1 MATELQVIHANL
13 LPEASNITDADMILI
28 IQSGRPKRAL
38 PSAMKGDKGDNVY
51 MGLSDTHILWKI
63 GMNGS
68 WQNLIAIESL
78 RGKQGYKPA
87 FRKVGGTLQVK
98 YENEDDSAYVNI
110 FEKEELKLQF
120 SDLTAEEVEQLKLH
134 FSDLT
139 AEDIAVLQQPATDAA
154 AEVREAAIEWENEEN
169 VRKSNEA
176 ERIEA
181 EASRKAAETS
191 RSEAESTRQS
201 NEQTRETAE
210 STREENETERQNR
223 EATRYAN
230 ESARQLAEDA
240 RSAAEAE
247 RKANEEARQSQ
258 ESDRQTNTNVAIAN
272 AEKAT
277 SDANTAAQNAI
288 KAKENTEAATELANE
303 LNDHPW
309 IIQQGVWYKW
319 NTDTDQYE
327 STGLQAKGD
336 TGSSFNIVGIY
347 PTIDDLKAAVPD
359 GTDVD
364 GVYAVGT
371 GDPYNY
377 YAWVFY
383 NDAWQW
389 VNQGQLRGPEGKS
402 AYEVWLGH
410 GNEGKSYADYIAYL
424 QQPAMD
430 AADIA
435 NQAAEAASQSKEAA
449 DQAEALRA
457 AAEAA
462 REQAESSRQSAEAAR
477 EQAESDRGEAED
489 LRQTNED
496 ARQAAELTR
505 KANEDARQAAETAR
519 QTAEDDRAAAEA
531 ARATAENN
539 RSESENLRAESEITR
554 QQAETARIA
563 NESNREASETER
575 QTNELQRQSNTA
587 TAISNAEAAT
597 ATANEAAAKAND
609 AAIAANT
616 AAENITRKEVPTLE
630 SAPTE
635 ETVSYV
641 NSKGDTI
648 QFYIGDECR
657 VMENGEYTFY
667 KLYDLVNG
675 VASWD
680 EIGSGLSLTR
690 NLYLQSAN
698 YYNESVQIVREG
710 DTL

>member
-38 PSAMKGDKGDNVY
+38 PSAMKGERGDNVY
-51 MGLSDTHILWKI
+51 MGLSDTHITWKI
-63 GMNGS
+63 GMNGL

-78 RGKQGYKPA
+78 RGKQGYKPV

-139 AEDIAVLQQPATDAA
+139 AEDIATLQQPATEAA
-154 AEVREAAIEWENEEN
+154 SEVREAAIEWENEEN

-191 RSEAESTRQS
+191 RSEAESIRQTA
-201 NEQTRETAE
+201 ETARETAE
-210 STREENETERQNR
+210 STREDNETERQNR
-223 EATRYAN
+223 ETTRYSN
-230 ESARQLAEDA
+230 ESARQLAEEA
-240 RSAAEAE
+240 RSVSEAE
-247 RKANEEARQSQ
+247 RKSNEEARQSQ
-258 ESDRQTNTNVAIAN
+258 ESDRQTNTNVAISN
-272 AEKAT
+272 AENAT
-277 SDANTAAQNAI
+277 DAANTAAENAR
-288 KAKENTEAATELANE
+288 KATRSTEEATALANE

-309 IIQQGVWYKW
+309 VIRNGVWFKW

-364 GVYAVGT
+364 GVYAVGA
-371 GDPYNY
+371 GDPYDY

-424 QQPAMD
+424 QQPATE
-430 AADIA
+430 AAETA
-435 NQAAEAASQSKEAA
+435 NQAAEAANQSKEAA

-457 AAEAA
+457 AAEVA

-477 EQAESDRGEAED
+477 EQAEYDRGEAED

-496 ARQAAELTR
+496 ARIAAELTR
-505 KANEDARQAAETAR
+505 KASEEERTAAETAR
-519 QTAEDDRAAAEA
+519 QTAEDDREAAEA
-531 ARATAENN
+531 ARETAENN
-539 RSESENLRAESEITR
+539 RSESEITR
-554 QQAETARIA
+554 QQAEAARID

-575 QTNELQRQSNTA
+575 QTNEMQRQSNTA

-597 ATANEAAAKAND
+597 TSANEAAAKAND

-675 VASWD
+675 VALWD

>member
-1 MATELQVIHANL
+1 MATDLQVIHANL

-51 MGLSDTHILWKI
+51 LGVSDSYIQWKI
-63 GMNGS
+63 GMNGA

-78 RGKQGYKPA
+78 RGKQGYKPV
-87 FRKVGGTLQVK
+87 FRKLGGTLQVK
-98 YENEDDSAYVNI
+98 YENEADTAYVNI
-110 FEKEELKLQF
+110 FDREELKMVF

-134 FSDLT
+134 FGDLT
-139 AEDIAVLQQPATDAA
+139 AEDIATLQQPATEAA
-154 AEVREAAIEWENEEN
+154 TEIREAAMEWQEAEDARKVNEDERSAAEAA
-169 VRKSNEA
+169 RKSA
-176 ERIEA
+176 EI
-181 EASRKAAETS
+181 S
-191 RSEAESTRQS
+191 RSAAESTRQA
-201 NEQTRETAE
+201 NEIARQQAE
-210 STREENETERQNR
+210 STRE
-223 EATRYAN
+223 
-230 ESARQLAEDA
+230 
-240 RSAAEAE
+240 
-247 RKANEEARQSQ
+247 ANEETRIASEAARQQAESTRVATEIEREANELTRKSNESNRQAQ
-258 ESDRQTNTNVAIAN
+258 EAERQTNTATAIAN

-277 SDANTAAQNAI
+277 SDADIAAANAI
-288 KAKENTEAATELANE
+288 KAKEETEAATELANE

-319 NTDTDQYE
+319 NTNTDQYE

-336 TGSSFNIVGIY
+336 TGASFNIVGIY
-347 PTIDDLKAAVPD
+347 PTIDALKAAVPD

-371 GDPYNY
+371 GDPYDY

-383 NDAWQW
+383 EDAWQW

-402 AYEVWLGH
+402 AYEVWLQQE
-410 GNEGKSYADYIAYL
+410 GNAGKTEADYFAYL
-424 QQPAMD
+424 MQPATD
-430 AADIA
+430 AAEIA
-435 NQAAEAASQSKEAA
+435 NQAAEAANQAKEAA

-457 AAEAA
+457 EAETA
-462 REQAESSRQSAEAAR
+462 REQAESTRQSAEAAR

-496 ARQAAELTR
+496 ARIAAELTR
-505 KANEDARQAAETAR
+505 KANEEARQAAETAR
-519 QTAEDDRAAAEA
+519 QTAEENRAAAEA
-531 ARATAENN
+531 ARATAESK

-554 QQAETARIA
+554 QQDEIARAA
-563 NESNREASETER
+563 NETDR
-575 QTNELQRQSNTA
+575 QAQELQRQSDTA
-587 TAISNAEAAT
+587 TAISDAETAT
-597 ATANEAAAKAND
+597 AAANEAAAKAND

-635 ETVSYV
+635 ATVSYV

-657 VMENGEYTFY
+657 VMENGEYIFY
-667 KLYDLVNG
+667 KLYDLVDG
-675 VASWD
+675 VASWG
-680 EIGSGLSLTR
+680 EAGGGLSLTR

>member
-38 PSAMKGDKGDNVY
+38 PSAMKGERGDNVY

-78 RGKQGYKPA
+78 RGKQGYKPV
-87 FRKVGGTLQVK
+87 FRKVAGTLQEK

-110 FEKEELKLQF
+110 FEKEELKLRF

-134 FSDLT
+134 FGDLT
-139 AEDIAVLQQPATDAA
+139 AEDIAVLQQPATEAA

-176 ERIEA
+176 ER
-181 EASRKAAETS
+181 
-191 RSEAESTRQS
+191 
-201 NEQTRETAE
+201 TA
-210 STREENETERQNR
+210 
-223 EATRYAN
+223 
-230 ESARQLAEDA
+230 D
-240 RSAAEAE
+240 
-247 RKANEEARQSQ
+247 
-258 ESDRQTNTNVAIAN
+258 
-272 AEKAT
+272 
-277 SDANTAAQNAI
+277 
-288 KAKENTEAATELANE
+288 
-303 LNDHPW
+303 
-309 IIQQGVWYKW
+309 
-319 NTDTDQYE
+319 
-327 STGLQAKGD
+327 
-336 TGSSFNIVGIY
+336 
-347 PTIDDLKAAVPD
+347 
-359 GTDVD
+359 
-364 GVYAVGT
+364 
-371 GDPYNY
+371 
-377 YAWVFY
+377 
-383 NDAWQW
+383 
-389 VNQGQLRGPEGKS
+389 
-402 AYEVWLGH
+402 
-410 GNEGKSYADYIAYL
+410 
-424 QQPAMD
+424 
-430 AADIA
+430 
-435 NQAAEAASQSKEAA
+435 
-449 DQAEALRA
+449 
-457 AAEAA
+457 
-462 REQAESSRQSAEAAR
+462 
-477 EQAESDRGEAED
+477 
-489 LRQTNED
+489 
-496 ARQAAELTR
+496 
-505 KANEDARQAAETAR
+505 ETAR
-519 QTAEDDRAAAEA
+519 QTAEDN
-531 ARATAENN
+531 RATAEAE
-539 RSESENLRAESEITR
+539 RIESENLRAESEITR
-554 QQAETARIA
+554 QQAEASRIA

-587 TAISNAEAAT
+587 TAIGNAEAAT
-597 ATANEAAAKAND
+597 TSANEAAAKAND

-667 KLYDLVNG
+667 KLYDLVDG

>member
-38 PSAMKGDKGDNVY
+38 PSAMKGERGDNVY

-78 RGKQGYKPA
+78 RGKQGYKPV

-110 FEKEELKLQF
+110 FEKDELKLLF

-139 AEDIAVLQQPATDAA
+139 AEDIAVLQQPATEAA

-201 NEQTRETAE
+201 NETARETAE

-230 ESARQLAEDA
+230 ESARQLAEEA
-240 RSAAEAE
+240 RSVSEAE
-247 RKANEEARQSQ
+247 RKSNEEARQSQ
-258 ESDRQTNTNVAIAN
+258 ESDRQTNTNVAISN
-272 AEKAT
+272 AENAT
-277 SDANTAAQNAI
+277 DAANTAAENAR
-288 KAKENTEAATELANE
+288 KATRSTEEATALANE

-309 IIQQGVWYKW
+309 VIRDGVWFKW

-359 GTDVD
+359 GTDVN
-364 GVYAVGT
+364 GVYAVGA
-371 GDPYNY
+371 GDPYDY

-402 AYEVWLGH
+402 AYEVWLEH

-435 NQAAEAASQSKEAA
+435 NQAAEVASQSKEAA

-496 ARQAAELTR
+496 ARIAAELTR
-505 KANEDARQAAETAR
+505 KASEEARTAAETAR
-519 QTAEDDRAAAEA
+519 QTAEDDREAAEA

-539 RSESENLRAESEITR
+539 RSESEITR
-554 QQAETARIA
+554 QQAEAARID

-587 TAISNAEAAT
+587 TAINNAEAAT
-597 ATANEAAAKAND
+597 TSANEAAAKANN

-667 KLYDLVNG
+667 KLYDLVDG

>member
-38 PSAMKGDKGDNVY
+38 PSAMKGERGDNVY
-51 MGLSDTHILWKI
+51 MGLSDTHITWKI

-78 RGKQGYKPA
+78 RGKQGYKPV

-110 FEKEELKLQF
+110 FEKEELKLRF
-120 SDLTAEEVEQLKLH
+120 EDLTAEEVEQLKLH

-139 AEDIAVLQQPATDAA
+139 AEDIAVLQQPATEAA

-181 EASRKAAETS
+181 EAAREAAEAS
-191 RSEAESTRQS
+191 RSDAESTRQS
-201 NEQTRETAE
+201 NETARETAE

-240 RSAAEAE
+240 RSSAEAE

-288 KAKENTEAATELANE
+288 KAKEDTEAATELANE

-371 GDPYNY
+371 GDPYDY

-402 AYEVWLGH
+402 AYEVWLQQ
-410 GNEGKSYADYIAYL
+410 GNAGKTESDYFAYL
-424 QQPAMD
+424 MQPAMD
-430 AADIA
+430 AAVVA
-435 NQAAEAASQSKEAA
+435 NQAAEAANQAKEAA

-457 AAEAA
+457 AAEAS

-477 EQAESDRGEAED
+477 EQAESDRGESED

-496 ARQAAELTR
+496 ARIAAELTR
-505 KANEDARQAAETAR
+505 KANEEARTAAETAR
-519 QTAEDDRAAAEA
+519 QTAEDDREAAEA
-531 ARATAENN
+531 ARETAENN
-539 RSESENLRAESEITR
+539 RSESEITR
-554 QQAETARIA
+554 QQAEAARIA

-587 TAISNAEAAT
+587 TAIGNAEAAT
-597 ATANEAAAKAND
+597 TSANEAAAKANE

-667 KLYDLVNG
+667 KLYDLVDG